1 MTKHRARQPL
11 FQQSTG
17 ARLMVVSSHDHGGSA
32 GPLLGLLIRI
42 MLRHAPFPVRVVR
55 LPVQVQVKA

>member
-17 ARLMVVSSHDHGGSA
+17 ARLVVVTSHDHGGSA
-32 GPLLGLLIRI
+32 GTLLDLLSRI
-42 MLRHAPFPVRVVR
+42 VLRPASLPARVVR
-55 LPVQVQVKA
+55 PPVQVQP